1 MRRPGFASELAEYS
15 PKFTRHSPVP
25 ICWVVDETIDVLVDY
40 MHREAERVSLRGS
53 AAVSDS
59 ETVKGIVTDLA
70 CLPYSAVHSRKSP
83 TWPIMLELF
92 PPFPVQTE
100 GGCMFLEERDLL
112 TGRHAVP
119 EQQCALAFIAEVTL
133 EKLITHV
140 AQVLED
146 AGPAGAWAEDYVGM
160 LDAFLEGRPGMVPV
174 FSSPLGEEVL
184 SNCRRTVL
192 SVLQS
197 FLKSQQPKRIRTAAR
212 LWRIAFASRC
222 SPRQLVVSGNGLV
235 KWLVQNATSSGPV
248 LEASLQSMAEVFSVE
263 PNCLLRTFMKA
274 PTDVVAAFETALAE
288 WSFLPH
294 HVRSSVVTMVNFV
307 LDSQHVLP
315 VTVTCDCRASF
326 SGIHPVLVQSLLRK
340 LLLSLLRVLPSFIR
354 DHFKTVC
361 EGSAA
366 NSSSAITEWRE
377 GLELMCSA
385 SLSLALRIP
394 HDFLRVVLQADTAR
408 TSVYATQSRRL
419 SQTQVDFTG
428 NWLLSEVE
436 EADQLAAVI
445 EPTSGLSAPQ
455 IRSRLQMVL
464 FSYLE
469 LATRSGDSS
478 SPSIRHVFGVALTRL
493 AARTRPLLLC
503 LSPNGCAR
511 CQSDFSLLDQLGVH
525 LAVAVRA
532 ALHGTSLQL
541 PQAETAPS
549 ASVLPC
555 LMGALSACLGSSD
568 VPYCPPWV
576 DPGVVSETSLSVV
589 CWNLGLEVFSSP
601 PVASERKSIF
611 AEETKPQWFM
621 TLEHATAHMM
631 LFSTRPR
638 AERLTPS
645 IWDEHGLVAPPCP
658 PLSPQTPFDAP
669 VRSRLNW
676 LLGRKYH
683 VLLQDVVFSPL
694 QRPPQESTTFGA
706 AVTAPSA
713 GPAVDQDA
721 AMASLNTATQ
731 RVLAAFES
739 GDLYSFSVSNP
750 WVNGQITNVIESFCA
765 TVDALAPSLHALPAC
780 IVELQ
785 SVTLKVLFSGLDE
798 LMSLESD
805 LMVEAV
811 DPSKGSALVNRVAC
825 SKVRAGQATERVAR
839 IAPWLMNHEV
849 GLPQFKADV
858 SSVCLLLG
866 WTASTIRRCPLLLQ
880 LWSAE
885 DDLAGSPVSTPG
897 ADEDNWTG
905 INNKGRILHVFLNR
919 VFHATPNPSLLLA
932 LSWLYGASDAQGLLA
947 RLGLRGTAPEANAL
961 ELLRPPPFD
970 DTQGTPRRLCR
981 PAVESDVILR
991 CLETCI
997 PIRVLFSE
1005 RLSDLVSVL
1014 HEAES
1019 TWFLLEKLVRL
1030 DCSSLDPAAV
1040 LTEKSPRVRIV
1051 GGDCPNGG
1059 CLEHDGAFSRRMTSP
1074 ELLTPLLKALAPRA
1088 RSVPLPVLGCA
1099 VWLCLVGCVEASGLV
1114 GTFEERAEEEFLGH
1128 LSQWTADIGQATQTE
1143 LSRVMLPMVA
1153 VLNSTAGARTR
1164 QCLVSDV
1171 VVPLLSLDF
1180 VDTSL
1185 LDVTKWADFV
1195 NLHRLQAIGI
1205 VVRVMNSLTRVRPL
1219 SAGATYREVFRVSR
1233 HPANA
1238 PERILMG
1245 DTLMALAAAAHGLS
1259 PRPFLSCV
1267 DTDTLWMDSRLL
1279 QKLETQLPPGLAP
1292 WARELTDVTCLW
1304 ESLPSHPDWPLAA
1317 AQEAIRSGRLQDA
1330 TVPVGY
1336 LPFIVALLGKEE
1348 TAATAEVNAV
1358 NVVATESALLM
1369 AVALWGDEFDVKVDM
1384 VVGSLRK
1391 ALDNHGCV
1399 DSSTVLLLAAM
1410 ALIPDVGLSESFARA
1425 TIAHCDIRPAFFDLL
1440 SATFTHCAPGWLL
1453 TQRRKCAASLFAE
1466 LPSTGTVCLVG
1477 HLVRNIRNTDY
1488 DLLRS
1493 LVKSLHCRD
1502 HPNYAV
1508 LLGVVRD
1515 CSWKDLPGTNC
1526 YSGQWSFT
1534 IALAALPNWALIEI
1548 QSIGQQENDPPR
1560 KRAKTAARAVEVPCA
1575 SLPHLAAPDP
1585 QAPLSCFVEEVWAQR
1600 GPVHVAEKLLSL
1612 LLVAT
1617 RGSTPVVDSSR
1628 CPSLSS
1634 VILVVHLLC
1643 GGRPGVLLTKS
1654 GVLKLDVTPGS
1665 AGAPDSLNSR
1675 LPALFDADRIL
1686 KSVAGSA
1693 EPVPRA
1699 VYRYLAGGMLALLA
1713 RHCPSF
1719 RAHLSTKSLQCW
1731 CQLYAW
1737 HSVIN
1742 APDPL
1747 PLLVVLLLDW
1757 ATRGTACVSVC
1768 ASVIDAQ
1775 LQLPPTVVSDAVS
1788 TVLVIF
1794 LEVYRGLLTRAVD
1807 YVLPSRD
1814 ETPVAG
1820 EFSQMFRSMN
1830 LVAVGERA
1838 LQLDMPEL
1846 GLVLCEMH
1854 LQNRHFELTPSAALC
1869 EEIRSYPQGF
1879 HPPPALLKTLNNNIC
1894 AVYPEQ
1900 AEPMTRSHYL
1910 AFEVADVDTLVAGI
1924 TADLDADAWEAQL
1937 AEYHDLASQKE
1948 SIRLKARC
1956 RRWAEDWLSQLEA
1969 GVVGDPKYAT
1979 HWCQFLC
1986 DDGEARAALEFAYRT
2001 LKALPAEHTWRHE
2014 VQLAVIRA
2022 QWCTGD
2028 EQLRRVCLRLA
2039 PGVLCD
2045 LQHSK
2050 SPARVEALVD
2060 VAQWSVQLG
2069 VKSVQEVKKEFID
2082 EALQHKTGRSRAL
2095 LEYGQL
2101 LDSMLEQADAAR
2113 YSATRAEAQQI
2124 IEERTTTLQGMQT
2137 RRAWLM
2143 KQSSKS
2149 QRKEVEAVLRR
2160 LDHQIHSLES
2170 NIGDMEE
2177 SVADWLVRETLET
2190 YWSYLAVVDCDVRVA
2205 SRVVT
2210 LFLAVE
2216 SDEVAACVV
2225 ALLEAPCRAQLRHL
2239 APLTPQIASRLQE
2252 PVSEMTKAIFSL
2264 LVKLLVHFPF
2274 AAFYP
2279 IWAFSR
2285 TSREAIARRVV
2296 EEAKSQS
2303 QSANYSKTI
2312 EAMKVTSDFYVRLAD
2327 LEVPESASKGK
2338 MTRNAELNRVYKQ
2351 HCASLGVQPMI
2362 TLINEDA
2369 VTGLSVAGFEAFAL
2383 DHPECIVD
2391 RVESTF
2397 SMTASGIHRPK
2408 ILVVFDRKGHAH
2420 RHLVKAKDDCRS
2432 DSTMQQIFRLMNQT
2446 FSRERGLKGVQLRT
2460 YGVIP
2465 LSPQHGVIQWVAG
2478 TATLG
2483 EVLLGSAK
2491 LPGLHQKYFP
2501 GDLTNEEC
2509 KKLLHTERENY
2520 LRRSRNRSSLAHSL
2534 HEVFRSS
2541 ILPRFR
2547 PALHF
2552 FFYERFQSARDILE
2566 AKRRYAVSLAA
2577 WSMVG
2582 PLSVTHADMPP
2593 PWNR

>member
-1 MRRPGFASELAEYS
+1 M
-15 PKFTRHSPVP
+15 P
-25 ICWVVDETIDVLVDY
+25 ICWVVDEIIDVLVDY
-40 MHREAERVSLRGS
+40 MHREAERVSLRGA

-59 ETVKGIVTDLA
+59 ETVKSIVTDLA
-70 CLPYSAVHSRKSP
+70 CLPYSAVHSRKPP
-83 TWPIMLELF
+83 TWPIMLDMF

-100 GGCMFLEERDLL
+100 AGCMFLEERELL
-112 TGRHAVP
+112 TGRHALA
-119 EQQCALAFIAEVTL
+119 EQQCALAFIADVTL
-133 EKLITHV
+133 EKLIMHV

-160 LDAFLEGRPGMVPV
+160 LDAFLDGRPGMVPV
-174 FSSPLGEEVL
+174 FRSPLCMEVL

-192 SVLQS
+192 SLLQS
-197 FLKSQQPKRIRTAAR
+197 FLRSQRPKRIRTAAR
-212 LWRIAFASRC
+212 LWRTAFASNC
-222 SPRQLVVSGNGLV
+222 SPRQLIVSGNGLV
-235 KWLVQNATSSGPV
+235 KWLVQNATSSSPV

-263 PNCLLRTFMKA
+263 PNCLLRTFMKT
-274 PTDVVAAFETALAE
+274 PTDVVAAFEAALVE

-294 HVRSSVVTMVNFV
+294 HVRSAVVTMVNFV
-307 LDSQHVLP
+307 LDSQQVLP

-340 LLLSLLRVLPSFIR
+340 LLLSLLRVLPTFIR
-354 DHFKTVC
+354 DRFKTVC
-361 EGSAA
+361 EDSAA
-366 NSSSAITEWRE
+366 SSSAAVTEWRE
-377 GLELMCSA
+377 GIELMCSA
-385 SLSLALRIP
+385 SLSLALRTP
-394 HDFLRVVLQADTAR
+394 HDFLRVALQADTAR

-419 SQTQVDFTG
+419 SQTQVDVSG

-455 IRSRLQMVL
+455 IRSRLKMVL

-469 LATRSGDSS
+469 LATRSGDAG
-478 SPSIRHVFGVALTRL
+478 SPSIRHVFCVALTRL
-493 AARTRPLLLC
+493 TARTRPLLIC
-503 LSPNGCAR
+503 LASNGCAR
-511 CQSDFSLLDQLGVH
+511 CRPDFSLLDLLGVH

-549 ASVLPC
+549 SSVLPC

-568 VPYCPPWV
+568 VPFCPPWV

-589 CWNLGLEVFSSP
+589 CWNLGLEVLSSP
-601 PVASERKSIF
+601 PVDIERKSIF
-611 AEETKPQWFM
+611 AEDTKPQWFM
-621 TLEHATAHMM
+621 TLEHATVHML

-645 IWDEHGLVAPPCP
+645 IWDEHGLVAPPDP
-658 PLSPQTPFDAP
+658 PVSPLTSFDAP
-669 VRSRLNW
+669 VKSRLNW
-676 LLGRKYH
+676 LLGRKDDI
-683 VLLQDVVFSPL
+683 LLLDLVFTPR

-706 AVTAPSA
+706 AVTAPAA
-713 GPAVDQDA
+713 GPAVDQGA
-721 AMASLNTATQ
+721 AMASLNKATQ
-731 RVLAAFES
+731 PVLVAFES

-750 WVNGQITNVIESFCA
+750 WVNGHVTDVIENFCA

-785 SVTLKVLFSGLDE
+785 SATLKVLFSGLDE

-825 SKVRAGQATERVAR
+825 SKVRAGQAMERVAR
-839 IAPWLMNHEV
+839 IVPCLMNHEV
-849 GLPQFKADV
+849 GLSQFKEDV

-866 WTASTIRRCPLLLQ
+866 WTGATIRRCPLLLQ

-919 VFHATPNPSLLLA
+919 VFQATPNPSLLLA
-932 LSWLYGASDAQGLLA
+932 LSWLYGASDAQGLLV
-947 RLGLRGTAPEANAL
+947 RLGLRGTPPEATAL
-961 ELLRPPPFD
+961 ELLRPPSFD
-970 DTQGTPRRLCR
+970 DTQCTTPRRLR
-981 PAVESDVILR
+981 PQAVEADVVLQG
-991 CLETCI
+991 LETCV
-997 PIRVLFSE
+997 PLRVLLSE

-1014 HEAES
+1014 HEAEG
-1019 TWFLLEKLVRL
+1019 TWYLLEKLVRL
-1030 DCSSLDPAAV
+1030 DCSSLNPAAV
-1040 LTEKSPRVRIV
+1040 LTEKSPRVRVV
-1051 GGDCPNGG
+1051 GGHFLNGV
-1059 CLEHDGAFSRRMTSP
+1059 LEHDGAFSRRLTSP
-1074 ELLTPLLKALAPRA
+1074 ELLTPLLQALAPRA
-1088 RSVPLPVLGCA
+1088 RSVSLPVLGCA

-1114 GTFEERAEEEFLGH
+1114 GAFEERAEEEFLGY
-1128 LSQWTADIGQATQTE
+1128 LSQWTADLTQATQTE
-1143 LSRVMLPMVA
+1143 LGRVMLPMVA

-1185 LDVTKWADFV
+1185 LDVKKWADFV
-1195 NLHRLQAIGI
+1195 NLHRLQAVGI
-1205 VVRVMNSLTRVRPL
+1205 VVRVVNSLTRVRPL

-1233 HPANA
+1233 PPANA

-1245 DTLMALAAAAHGLS
+1245 DTLMALASVVHGLP

-1279 QKLETQLPPGLAP
+1279 RKLETQLPPGVAP

-1304 ESLPSHPDWPLAA
+1304 ESLPKHPDWPLAA

-1348 TAATAEVNAV
+1348 SAATAEVNSV

-1369 AVALWGDEFDVKVDM
+1369 AVALWGDEFDVQVDL

-1410 ALIPDVGLSESFARA
+1410 ALIPDVGLPESLARA
-1425 TIAHCDIRPAFFDLL
+1425 MIAHCDIRPTFFDLL
-1440 SATFTHCAPGWLL
+1440 SATFTHCTPGWLL
-1453 TQRRKCAASLFAE
+1453 SQRRKCAASLFAE
-1466 LPSTGTVCLVG
+1466 LPSTGSVCLVG
-1477 HLVRNIRNTDY
+1477 HLVRSIRNTDY

-1493 LVKSLHCRD
+1493 LVKSLRCRD

-1508 LLGVVRD
+1508 LLGVLRD
-1515 CSWKDLPGTNC
+1515 CSWKDLPGTDC

-1534 IALAALPNWALIEI
+1534 MAVSALPHWALTEI
-1548 QSIGQQENDPPR
+1548 QSVGLQENDPPR
-1560 KRAKTAARAVEVPCA
+1560 KRAKTATQTVEVPCA
-1575 SLPHLAAPDP
+1575 SLPPLAAPDP
-1585 QAPLSCFVEEVWAQR
+1585 QAPLTCFVEDVWAQR
-1600 GPVHVAEKLLSL
+1600 SPTHVAEKLLSL

-1634 VILVVHLLC
+1634 IMLVVHLLC

-1665 AGAPDSLNSR
+1665 ARAPESLDSR
-1675 LPALFDADRIL
+1675 LLAMFDADRIL
-1686 KSVAGSA
+1686 KGVADSS
-1693 EPVPRA
+1693 EPASCA

-1713 RHCPSF
+1713 RHCPAF

-1737 HSVIN
+1737 HSVAH

-1757 ATRGTACVSVC
+1757 STRGPACVSVC
-1768 ASVIDAQ
+1768 ASVINGQ
-1775 LQLPPTVVSDAVS
+1775 LQSPPSAVSDAVS

-1794 LEVYRGLLTRAVD
+1794 LEVYRGLLTRVAD

-1820 EFSQMFRSMN
+1820 EFSQMFRNIN
-1830 LVAVGERA
+1830 LESVGERA

-1846 GLVLCEMH
+1846 GLVFCEMH
-1854 LQNRHFELTPSAALC
+1854 LQNHHFELTPSAALC
-1869 EEIRSYPQGF
+1869 EEIQSYPQGF

-1937 AEYHDLASQKE
+1937 AGYHDLASQKE

-1956 RRWAEDWLSQLEA
+1956 QRWAEDWLGQLEA

-1979 HWCQFLC
+1979 YWCQFLC

-2001 LKALPAEHTWRHE
+2001 LKALPVEHSWRHE

-2022 QWCTGD
+2022 QWGTGD

-2045 LQHSK
+2045 LQRSK

-2082 EALQHKTGRSRAL
+2082 EALQHKAGRSRAL

-2190 YWSYLAVVDCDVRVA
+2190 YWSYLATVDCDVRVA
-2205 SRVVT
+2205 ARVAT
-2210 LFLAVE
+2210 LLFSVE
-2216 SDEVAACVV
+2216 SDEVAECVV
-2225 ALLEAPCRAQLRHL
+2225 GLLEAPCLAQLRHL

-2252 PVSEMTKAIFSL
+2252 PVSEMAKAIFSL

-2296 EEAKSQS
+2296 EEAMSQS
-2303 QSANYSKTI
+2303 QSVNYSKTI
-2312 EAMKVTSDFYVRLAD
+2312 EAMKVTSDFYVKLAD

-2383 DHPECIVD
+2383 NHPECIVD

-2408 ILVVFDRKGHAH
+2408 ILVVFDRTGHAH

-2432 DSTMQQIFRLMNQT
+2432 DSTMQQVFRLMNQT
-2446 FSRERGLKGVQLRT
+2446 FRRERGLKGVQLRT

-2509 KKLLHTERENY
+2509 KKLLHTERESY

-2534 HEVFRSS
+2534 HEVFRSN